1 MRFDHISRPSEVLAW
16 YALAHGPVLALIA
29 YRIDRPALLVLA
41 ISAALAV
48 PALIAAR
55 LVTRHAALPVGIA
68 LVGQAMLFSAVMTGH
83 AFQIDTHMYYFV
95 ILAIVGM
102 LDDARTVVIAGAA
115 VILHHLG
122 LNYLLP
128 ELIYPGGSN
137 LTRVLMHGGIVALEC
152 AALLAGISRR
162 RHLAETTER
171 AKGEAETLASAAE
184 AARQDVE
191 QHATDAREARATTL
205 AQVDSAFAGVIESGL
220 SGDFSGRIATDYEN
234 EVLNR
239 LAERLN
245 HLFARLEEN
254 LVAVDEQF
262 AALAQGQ
269 LDRRMDIVASGRFE
283 EIRNNA
289 NLASS
294 SLAALVADAGRAVTA
309 TRETVK
315 RVVADSSE
323 VSDRAAQQAAA
334 IEQTATTA
342 QQFTQSLEA
351 GQSLLGE
358 VHDRAGT
365 LSQHAMSGAKI
376 TAEAV
381 AAVGRIA
388 EGSVEMREILDV
400 IDAIAFQTNLLAL
413 NAAVEAARAGEAG
426 KGFAVVAAEV
436 RSLAQRSASAAS
448 DISKLIEDSNS
459 NIERGV
465 DMVERAGS
473 MLTEITRQ
481 IELVAGQVQNV
492 ARTGQEQATGLR
504 EIDAAITAMEAGVQ
518 STASVA
524 DRTARAMGEL
534 AEEIAGVE
542 TRMASFSIAAQP
554 ASPAEPVDAE
564 PAPRDP
570 MPQPRPADHDEP
582 ADARRIRWTSGNLA
596 MEEDWSEF

>member
-1 MRFDHISRPSEVLAW
+1 MKFDHLSRPAEIFAL
-16 YALAHGPVLALIA
+16 YALAHGPIIALIA
-29 YRIDRPALLVLA
+29 YQLDRSVLVTLA
-41 ISAALAV
+41 ISAGLAM

-55 LVTRHAALPVGIA
+55 LGMKHAALPVGLA
-68 LVGQAMLFSAVMTGH
+68 LIGQAALLNGVLMGH
-83 AFQIDTHMYYFV
+83 PWQLDTHMYYFV
-95 ILAIVGM
+95 MLAIIGM
-102 LDDARTVVIAGAA
+102 LDDVRTVVIAGLA

-122 LNYLLP
+122 LNYVLP
-128 ELIYPGGSN
+128 ELVYPGGTDVS
-137 LTRVLMHGGIVALEC
+137 RVLMHGGIVALEC
-152 AALLAGISRR
+152 AALIAGIRR
-162 RHLAETTER
+162 RQLLSRSTAQARE
-171 AKGEAETLASAAE
+171 EAEEQAQAAE

-191 QHATDAREARATTL
+191 QHAVEARAARTNAL
-205 AQVDSAFAGVIESGL
+205 AQVDAAFAGVIESGL
-220 SGDFSGRIATDYEN
+220 SGDFSGRISTGYED

-245 HLFARLEEN
+245 HLFARLEES
-254 LVAVDEQF
+254 LSAVDAQF
-262 AALAQGQ
+262 AALAEGH
-269 LDRRMDIVASGRFE
+269 LDRRMEIVAAGRFE
-283 EIRNNA
+283 EIRDNA

-294 SLAALVADAGRAVTA
+294 SLAALVTDAGRAVTA
-309 TRETVK
+309 TRATVK

-351 GQSLLGE
+351 GQALLGE
-358 VHDRAGT
+358 VHDRAGA
-365 LSQHAMSGAKI
+365 LSEHAMSGAKI

-459 NIERGV
+459 NIDRGV
-465 DMVERAGS
+465 EMVERAGS

-534 AEEIAGVE
+534 AEEIETVE
-542 TRMASFSIAAQP
+542 ARMASFSTAPAPTDGAEEETSTPDITDAGNSRQAAD
-554 ASPAEPVDAE
+554 EE
-564 PAPRDP
+564 PA
-570 MPQPRPADHDEP
+570 AE
-582 ADARRIRWTSGNLA
+582 ARRIRWTSGNLA